1 MYRSFLSWRYLR
13 HRPTNLIGMVGIF
26 VGVGAMILI
35 LSIMTGFLEET
46 RRAVRGSLADLL
58 IEPFITHEDDVPKPG
73 PILNVLAESPEV
85 KGATAQLR
93 YAALITL
100 TGRDSELS
108 GALMQSANY
117 GKLSQVQLIGI
128 DVRTPERLMQPAL
141 RVASWIMGGN
151 APNPPIYDELNTTG
165 FLESVVRVG
174 REHRAEQLGEAEIP
188 ARGPSRDPV
197 LNPLMPFYED
207 SNDPSTGIIVPRPAI
222 VVGAELGK
230 QLGLQRGEIVQ
241 LSTAVPSQDA
251 PGEFEVNNLEFVISG
266 FFKSTENDLNLGT
279 VYLPR
284 QKLSEFIGRTS
295 VFSQVLVTLHDYKAD
310 GELVRDSLRQDLYT
324 QGLIS
329 SPIGG
334 VKTWEEFRGNLLG
347 AIENERLLMG
357 IMLSLVMVVA
367 SFTIFAILSMMVT
380 EKRRDI
386 GILCA
391 LGATRS
397 GILQTFLWIAFWDAL
412 LGALSGAVF
421 GVWAALRIDAIE
433 LWLSEKL
440 GYQIFDRDVYLFD
453 HIPTVVMP
461 IAVAVIVLGAFVCA
475 LVFAALPAWRA
486 ARLDPLEALRYE

>member
-26 VGVGAMILI
+26 VGVGAMVLI
-35 LSIMTGFLEET
+35 LSIMTGFLDET

-58 IEPFITHEDDVPKPG
+58 IEPFTNSADQVPKPG
-73 PILNVLAESPEV
+73 PILEVLAATPEV

-100 TGRDSELS
+100 TGRDSEFS
-108 GALMQSANY
+108 GALMQSASY

-141 RVASWIMGGN
+141 SVASWIMGGD
-151 APNPPIYDELNTTG
+151 APRPKIYDELNTTG

-174 REHRAEQLGEAEIP
+174 REHRAEELGEAAISS
-188 ARGPSRDPV
+188 RGPSRDPV
-197 LNPLMPFYED
+197 LNPLMPFYEE
-207 SNDPSTGIIVPRPAI
+207 SNDPSTGIIRPRPA
-222 VVGAELGK
+222 VVIGAELAK
-230 QLGLQRGEIVQ
+230 QLVLQRGDVVQ
-241 LSTAVPSQDA
+241 LSTAIVSKDV

-266 FFKSTENDLNLGT
+266 FFKSTENDMNLGT

-284 QKLSEFIGRTS
+284 QKLSEFMGRS
-295 VFSQVLVTLHDYKAD
+295 AVFSQVLVTLHDYAAD
-310 GELVRDSLRQDLYT
+310 GETVRDALRQDLYS

-329 SPIGG
+329 SRTGG

-347 AIENERLLMG
+347 AIENERILMG

-397 GILQTFLWIAFWDAL
+397 GILHTFLWIAFWDAL
-412 LGALSGAVF
+412 LGAVSGAVF
-421 GVWAALRIDAIE
+421 GVWASLRIDAIE
-433 LWLSEKL
+433 IWLSSKL
-440 GYQIFDRDVYLFD
+440 GFQIFDRDVYLFD

-461 IAVAVIVLGAFVCA
+461 MAVAAIVLGAFVCA
-475 LVFAALPAWRA
+475 LLFAALPAWRA